1 MASLDESRIQSKIQ
15 SSLGV
20 QHLRLQIEQA
30 EADLERSHAAL
41 ADLPR
46 SVRLD
51 LLSRQEEALEALLQR
66 EAKLVSQARQSSERE
81 LQAERVESLRIE
93 AAPLLERA
101 AKCLAIVREDLSRVV
116 LIEAEAR
123 ANRGRV
129 MSDAFDKTSIAF
141 HIPELTFEEGRG
153 TWLLKR

>member
-1 MASLDESRIQSKIQ
+1 MASLDESRIESKIR

-20 QHLRLQIEQA
+20 QHIRLQIEQA

-66 EAKLVSQARQSSERE
+66 EAKLVAQARQSAERE

-93 AAPLLERA
+93 AAPLLARA
-101 AKCLAIVREDLSRVV
+101 EKCLAIAREELLRVGR
-116 LIEAEAR
+116 IDSEAR

-129 MSDAFDKTSIAF
+129 MAEPLDKAAIDF
-141 HIPELTFEEGRG
+141 HLGKLIHDSARG
-153 TWLLKR
+153 TWSLSR